1 MKLFLLVVVVLLIG
15 IIIGFCLSRYYM
27 DTTKF
32 GNLIIDTTDPEK
44 DLFSFDMTTPLS
56 DIINNHY
63 TVLKVIVKK

>member
-1 MKLFLLVVVVLLIG
+1 MKLFLLVVVVLLVG
-15 IIIGFCLSRYYM
+15 IVIGFCLSRYYM

-44 DLFSFDMTTPLS
+44 DLFSFDMTAPLS
-56 DIINNHY
+56 DIINNNY

>member
-1 MKLFLLVVVVLLIG
+1 MKIFLLVVVVLLIG

-44 DLFSFDMTTPLS
+44 DLFSFDMTAPLI
-56 DIINNHY
+56 DIVNNNY

>member
-32 GNLIIDTTDPEK
+32 GNLIVDTTDPEK
-44 DLFSFDMTTPLS
+44 DLFSFDMTAPLS
-56 DIINNHY
+56 DIINNNY

>member
-1 MKLFLLVVVVLLIG
+1 MKMLLLVVVVLLIG
-15 IIIGFCLSRYYM
+15 IVIGFCLSRYYM

-44 DLFSFDMTTPLS
+44 DLFSFDMNAPLS
-56 DIINNHY
+56 DIINNNY

>member
-44 DLFSFDMTTPLS
+44 DLFSFDMTAPLS
-56 DIINNHY
+56 DIINNNY

>member
-1 MKLFLLVVVVLLIG
+1 MKMFLLVVVVLLIG
-15 IIIGFCLSRYYM
+15 IVIGFCLSRYYM

-44 DLFSFDMTTPLS
+44 DLFSFEMNAPLS
-56 DIINNHY
+56 DIINNNY

>member
-1 MKLFLLVVVVLLIG
+1 MKMFLLVVVVLLIG
-15 IIIGFCLSRYYM
+15 IVIGFCLSRYYM

-44 DLFSFDMTTPLS
+44 DLFSFDMNAPLS
-56 DIINNHY
+56 DIINNNY

>member
-1 MKLFLLVVVVLLIG
+1 MKMFLLVVVVLLIG

-44 DLFSFDMTTPLS
+44 DLFSFDMTAPLS
-56 DIINNHY
+56 DIINNNY

>member
-1 MKLFLLVVVVLLIG
+1 MKMFLLVVVVLLIG
-15 IIIGFCLSRYYM
+15 IVIGFCLSRYYM

-44 DLFSFDMTTPLS
+44 DLFSFDMIAPLS
-56 DIINNHY
+56 DIINNNY